1 MFYLPPGKNGDTNP
15 KIKKKFQQKI
25 DQKKRTGD
33 IVDLFSI
40 NLFELMNQNKNLDVD
55 DVDHAGNIIYFEI
68 KKS

>member
-15 KIKKKFQQKI
+15 KIKK
-25 DQKKRTGD
+25 